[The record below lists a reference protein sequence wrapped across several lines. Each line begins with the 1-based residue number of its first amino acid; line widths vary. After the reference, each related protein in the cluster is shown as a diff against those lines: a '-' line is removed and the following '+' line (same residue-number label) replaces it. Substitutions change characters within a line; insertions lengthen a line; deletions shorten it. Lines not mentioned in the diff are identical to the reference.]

1 MRIVLGIDTG
11 GTYTDGVIVEL
22 GTGVILKKAKART
35 TRTDLAIGIKNCIE
49 NLAYDNYE
57 EISMVALST
66 TLATNAVVE
75 GKGSEVGVII
85 IGNQL
90 IEKLPGGHC
99 VVINGGHDTG
109 GMAYE
114 QLDEETLV
122 QAFKGFRNKVSAIAI
137 SGFCSVRNPEHELRA
152 KELAQMHL
160 NLPVVCAHQLAT
172 SLGFYQRTVTAYLN
186 AKLLPI
192 ITEWIDLIK
201 MVLGSFGINAQIMI
215 VKSDGSLTDIKA
227 AMEKPIET
235 ILTGPAAS
243 IVGACNLSG
252 KNDAIIFDMGGT
264 TTDIAMIKRGTPK
277 ITEEG
282 AVVGG
287 WRTRVRA
294 ADIYTYGL
302 GGDSYIKVDLKK
314 TTIGPERV
322 LPLCYAA
329 QEYPNLLEELN
340 SNKLMAEASSIP
352 KADCLMI
359 VKDID
364 EVQMGQLAPEERGLL
379 NIIKDKPHSLYHIS
393 KELNF
398 EPYYLNNYIVNRLVK
413 AGIITRISLTPTD
426 ILHVLNECT
435 LWSCEA
441 AERGVALLASQ
452 LLENRDEFIK
462 RVVELITRDIAIA
475 LVQSLIGMQGYE
487 FDIHKNLNNIFV
499 KKIFEQHVD
508 DYFNCRINIPAPLVA
523 VGAPVKAWLPKVGKL
538 INIDINIPEHAEVA
552 NAYGAVTARI
562 VERIDVVI
570 KPARHRKGL
579 GVHLPWE
586 YKAFDDLEKAVSYA
600 TDSAVAWAKDRLI
613 KAGAANLEVKVER
626 KDIIAATND
635 GFDIFVETL
644 VKVVAVGDPR
654 FV

>member
-252 KNDAIIFDMGGT
+252 KNDA
-264 TTDIAMIKRGTPK
+264 
-277 ITEEG
+277 
-282 AVVGG
+282 
-287 WRTRVRA
+287 
-294 ADIYTYGL
+294 
-302 GGDSYIKVDLKK
+302 
-314 TTIGPERV
+314 
-322 LPLCYAA
+322 
-329 QEYPNLLEELN
+329 
-340 SNKLMAEASSIP
+340 
-352 KADCLMI
+352 
-359 VKDID
+359 
-364 EVQMGQLAPEERGLL
+364 
-379 NIIKDKPHSLYHIS
+379 
-393 KELNF
+393 
-398 EPYYLNNYIVNRLVK
+398 
-413 AGIITRISLTPTD
+413 
-426 ILHVLNECT
+426 
-435 LWSCEA
+435 
-441 AERGVALLASQ
+441 
-452 LLENRDEFIK
+452 
-462 RVVELITRDIAIA
+462 
-475 LVQSLIGMQGYE
+475 
-487 FDIHKNLNNIFV
+487 
-499 KKIFEQHVD
+499 
-508 DYFNCRINIPAPLVA
+508 
-523 VGAPVKAWLPKVGKL
+523 
-538 INIDINIPEHAEVA
+538 
-552 NAYGAVTARI
+552 
-562 VERIDVVI
+562 
-570 KPARHRKGL
+570 
-579 GVHLPWE
+579 
-586 YKAFDDLEKAVSYA
+586 
-600 TDSAVAWAKDRLI
+600 
-613 KAGAANLEVKVER
+613 
-626 KDIIAATND
+626 
-635 GFDIFVETL
+635 
-644 VKVVAVGDPR
+644 
-654 FV
+654 